1 MTKQI
6 VGLLLLL
13 VAGLGVSAQT
23 TEKTVVEIRSY
34 YKDIS
39 EKARLAESDDDQGE
53 LGELVMNE
61 LVINKRNHQWRA
73 VGVYGQTYKFFY
85 SGGDS
90 EAHLYPD
97 QLVLVRVGRKVS
109 NRVYLEE
116 YLYSKSGE
124 LIFCFQKSENDDQ
137 VPAERRV
144 YFSGIK
150 AIRIAE
156 DEKIRDRLT
165 ARDAQIVKEIF
176 RQSRKIKEIFIRSIK
191 L

>member
-6 VGLLLLL
+6 FGVLILLF
-13 VAGLGVSAQT
+13 AGLAMSAQT
-23 TEKTVVEIRSY
+23 TEKTVGEIRSY
-34 YKDIS
+34 YNDIS
-39 EKARLAESDDDQGE
+39 EKARLTETDRDQ
-53 LGELVMNE
+53 GELVMNE

-73 VGVYGQTYKFFY
+73 VGIYGQTYKFFY
-85 SGGDS
+85 MGGDS

-97 QLVLVRVGRKVS
+97 QLVLVRVGRRVS
-109 NRVYLEE
+109 NRVYSEE
-116 YLYSKSGE
+116 YLYSKGGE
-124 LIFCFQKSENDDQ
+124 LMFCFQKAENDDQ

-156 DEKIRDRLT
+156 DAKIRDRLS
-165 ARDAQIVKEIF
+165 ARDVAVVNEIF
-176 RQSRKIKEIFIRSIK
+176 KQSRKIKEIFTRSIK